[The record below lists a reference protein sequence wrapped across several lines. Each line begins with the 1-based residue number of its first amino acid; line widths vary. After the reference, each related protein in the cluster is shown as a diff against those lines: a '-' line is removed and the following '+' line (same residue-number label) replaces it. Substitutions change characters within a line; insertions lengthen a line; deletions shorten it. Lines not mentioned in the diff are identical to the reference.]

1 MEQVNGFKRYRV
13 LVDWSFLFFFFNLLK
28 IILIG
33 IGAGSVFVQKDCSM
47 ALLIDSHFELSFSFV
62 FLCIL

>member
-1 MEQVNGFKRYRV
+1 M